1 MGTWGHPQIGQLANY
16 GGVRKLESRRKTR
29 HEVCSMNVSYMWD
42 LIRAWLLPVVV
53 FALVNYLRAMYTY
66 SSNMVSITFCLL
78 IFVVFTLY
86 TLSIDFASHWRFIFT
101 CKTSGSVWPKQNFR
115 LAGFAFVMCCVAWA
129 LGFCLGEYNFKQ
141 NFEPYWDI
149 KSLNKY
155 PMVDASAYHGQQ
167 MLDAGQIEFVPGS
180 HLDLSKSYGFKNG
193 HTYCIAPIVGPTHNK
208 SKGMDN
214 YDFWAVGLD
223 CCSGH
228 TNDFHCGDYA
238 NKNARKGL
246 RLMHDSDRDFYRLAV
261 GEARASF
268 KLSATFP
275 IFMYWMEDPEQEL
288 QAHYDNG
295 IFNIINGI
303 IGVMATQFVLVIF
316 AALLFDDWRL
326 KDFAADLV

>member
-1 MGTWGHPQIGQLANY
+1 MP
-16 GGVRKLESRRKTR
+16 
-29 HEVCSMNVSYMWD
+29 VSYMSD

-53 FALVNYLRAMYTY
+53 FSLVNYLRAMYAY
-66 SSNMVSITFCLL
+66 SSNMVSITLCLL
-78 IFVVFTLY
+78 VFIVFTLY
-86 TLSIDFASHWRFIFT
+86 TLSIDFAADWRFIFSGGSIFAADM
-101 CKTSGSVWPKQNFR
+101 SGSLWPKQNFR
-115 LAGFAFVMCCVAWA
+115 LAGFTFVMCCVAGT

-141 NFEPYWDI
+141 NFEPYWSI

-155 PMVDASAYHGQQ
+155 PMVDASAYNGQQ
-167 MLDAGQIEFVPGS
+167 MMDAGQIEFVPGS

-193 HTYCIAPIVGPTHNK
+193 HTYCIAPIVGPTTNHT
-208 SKGMDN
+208 SKDMDN

-246 RLMHDSDRDFYRLAV
+246 RLMRDEDRDFYRLAV
-261 GEARASF
+261 REAGASF

-295 IFNIINGI
+295 VFNLMNGI
-303 IGVMATQFVLVIF
+303 IGVMTTQLVLVIF
-316 AALLFDDWRL
+316 AALFFDEWRS
-326 KDFAADLV
+326 KDSAEVLV